1 MGSCVS
7 VHRSPG
13 ESPMKLELSFQSKTD
28 SLLIPPSPVKE
39 KPSSNPHFALKSPY
53 SFKYFGS
60 KEETFFDSG
69 AYLESDCEDDFFSVN
84 GGKMILTV
92 RINSSS
98 KLILLYHPN
107 VVHSCAD
114 FTPSRGNTPVHHSFS
129 VGTPRVNK
137 GTVDRSPLLV
147 SETSPTGKK
156 RKLLELFQESVR
168 ENGDDNNEL
177 NTSSNQDISNE
188 TPHVSGANSL
198 CSSERTPNGDKTTFK
213 EKPFKSMQCCI
224 PSFVSCSSFNGRK
237 KKMSPAISVNDES

>member
-84 GGKMILTV
+84 G
-92 RINSSS
+92 
-98 KLILLYHPN
+98 
-107 VVHSCAD
+107 D